1 MKGCPASIFRSI
13 PEFCKVRRR
22 FPQFFVLVLSVTVL
36 VLLLESLKRI
46 VSMRT
51 RSIQRT
57 ESGAEGSVEYKYEES
72 PKQECQRMMDKRNG
86 RRIRVPASRRLSW
99 DLLYFH
105 RDVPLC
111 AHDRRM
117 SLADVSEGRNACAER
132 VSWPALFLR
141 AYAIVAQEVPEL
153 RQTWY
158 RWPWSHLY
166 QHPCSVATLTVQR
179 EMHGEPWLFWG
190 QIASPELNSLSELQ
204 RAINQFRDGDVRQV
218 FRKQLQLAKL
228 PTVFRRMIWWWNLNV
243 ATASRAKRL
252 GTFFLSTLAGRGAE
266 IQLPPSIHTGCLTF
280 GPLDENGIARVTL
293 AYDHR
298 IMDGALVAD
307 ILQRLEET
315 LNGALLHELRAMQ
328 ETKCSE
334 AA

>member
-1 MKGCPASIFRSI
+1 MTDI
-13 PEFCKVRRR
+13 
-22 FPQFFVLVLSVTVL
+22 
-36 VLLLESLKRI
+36 
-46 VSMRT
+46 
-51 RSIQRT
+51 
-57 ESGAEGSVEYKYEES
+57 
-72 PKQECQRMMDKRNG
+72 RNG

-117 SLADVSEGRNACAER
+117 SLADVARVRNSRTER
-132 VSWPALFLR
+132 VSWPALFLK
-141 AYAIVAQEVPEL
+141 AYAIVAQDVPEL

-158 RWPWSHLY
+158 RWPWAHLY
-166 QHPCSVATLTVQR
+166 QHPSSVATLTVQR

-190 QIASPELNSLSELQ
+190 QIASPELKSLSELQ
-204 RAINQFRDGDVRQV
+204 HAINEFRDGDVRRV

-228 PTVFRRMIWWWNLNV
+228 PTAFRRMLWWWNLNV
-243 ATASRAKRL
+243 ATAVRAKRL
-252 GTFFLSTLAGRGAE
+252 GTFLLSTLAGRGAE

-280 GPLDENGIARVTL
+280 GPLDENGVARVTL

-307 ILQRLEET
+307 ILQRLEAT
-315 LNGALLHELRAMQ
+315 LCVVLIDELRAMH
-328 ETKCSE
+328 ETKRSD

>member
-1 MKGCPASIFRSI
+1 MTD
-13 PEFCKVRRR
+13 
-22 FPQFFVLVLSVTVL
+22 L
-36 VLLLESLKRI
+36 
-46 VSMRT
+46 
-51 RSIQRT
+51 
-57 ESGAEGSVEYKYEES
+57 
-72 PKQECQRMMDKRNG
+72 RNG
-86 RRIRVPASRRLSW
+86 RRISVPASRRLSW

-105 RDVPLC
+105 QAVPLC

-117 SLADVSEGRNACAER
+117 SLADVSVVRNACDER
-132 VSWPALFLR
+132 VSWPALFLK
-141 AYAIVAQEVPEL
+141 AYAIVAHDMPEL

-158 RWPWSHLY
+158 RWPWAHLY
-166 QHPCSVATLTVQR
+166 QHSSSVATLTVQR
-179 EMHGEPWLFWG
+179 NMDGEPWLFWG
-190 QIASPELNSLSELQ
+190 QISTPDLKSLLELQ

-228 PTVFRRMIWWWNLNV
+228 PTLFRRMIWWWNLNV

-280 GPLDENGIARVTL
+280 GPLDENGITRVTL

-298 IMDGALVAD
+298 IMDGVLVAD

-315 LNGALLHELRAMQ
+315 LNGLLLHELRAMP
-328 ETKCSE
+328 
-334 AA
+334 AAKRADAA

>member
-1 MKGCPASIFRSI
+1 MNLAP
-13 PEFCKVRRR
+13 
-22 FPQFFVLVLSVTVL
+22 
-36 VLLLESLKRI
+36 
-46 VSMRT
+46 VSET
-51 RSIQRT
+51 RS
-57 ESGAEGSVEYKYEES
+57 
-72 PKQECQRMMDKRNG
+72 
-86 RRIRVPASRRLSW
+86 
-99 DLLYFH
+99 
-105 RDVPLC
+105 
-111 AHDRRM
+111 
-117 SLADVSEGRNACAER
+117 ACAER
-132 VSWPALFLR
+132 ISWPALFLK
-141 AYAIVAQEVPEL
+141 AYAIVAQQVPEL

-158 RWPWSHLY
+158 RWPWAHLY
-166 QHPCSVATLTVQR
+166 QHPSSVATLTVQR
-179 EMHGEPWLFWG
+179 EMNGEPWLFWG
-190 QIASPELNSLSELQ
+190 QIAEPELKSLSELQ
-204 RAINQFRDGDVRQV
+204 RTIDRFRDREVRDV

-280 GPLDENGIARVTL
+280 GPLDENGMARVTL

-315 LNGALLHELRAMQ
+315 LSGALRDELQAFNKSNR
-328 ETKCSE
+328 SD